1 MLSLSEACKFFLSVF
16 HVNMSSRPTQHHGL
30 FARDLAGMGE
40 SAQIHITGQVCLSA
54 VCVRVCIWVCAWG
67 QRSMLAV
74 FSHSPPYFWRQGLP
88 LNLQLT
94 YLASLAGQQALGIL
108 LSLPPSARVARI
120 PPSHVPSFSY
130 GCPTVR
136 TQTLKPV
143 CLVNHLPSHNKS
155 IKKLLSILVVW
166 MRNVPNSVPIWWCL
180 WEG

>member
-1 MLSLSEACKFFLSVF
+1 MLICPADLHSIMACLPETWLVWGSQLKCISQVKCAWVLYVF
-16 HVNMSSRPTQHHGL
+16 
-30 FARDLAGMGE
+30 
-40 SAQIHITGQVCLSA
+40 
-54 VCVRVCIWVCAWG
+54 VCAWG
-67 QRSMLAV
+67 QRSMVAV

-108 LSLPPSARVARI
+108 LSLPPSARVASI
-120 PPSHVPSFSY
+120 PPSPVPSFSY